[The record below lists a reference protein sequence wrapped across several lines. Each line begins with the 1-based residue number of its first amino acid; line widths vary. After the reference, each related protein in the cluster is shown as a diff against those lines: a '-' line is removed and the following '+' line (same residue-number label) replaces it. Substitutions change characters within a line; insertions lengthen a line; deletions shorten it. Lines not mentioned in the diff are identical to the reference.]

1 MRLPRGYLHIDNLM
15 ETNQREGTCKREFM
29 ALQDSLDLLGGKW
42 KLLIIH
48 YLSRRTA
55 EENSFKKIQ
64 AGIVGISAKML
75 SKELK
80 SLELNLM
87 VSRAIQATKPVTVN
101 YQVTE
106 YGKQVLPITTQLIDW
121 GLEHRETIKQNG

>member
-15 ETNQREGTCKREFM
+15 EINQREGTCKREFM

-42 KLLIIH
+42 KLLIVH
-48 YLSRRTA
+48 YLSRRTTQ
-55 EENSFKKIQ
+55 ENSFKQIQ
-64 AGIVGISAKML
+64 AGIIGISAKML

-87 VSRAIQATKPVTVN
+87 VNRTVQATKPVTVV
-101 YQVTE
+101 YQITE
-106 YGKQVLPITTQLIDW
+106 YGMQVLPITNALIDW

>member
-1 MRLPRGYLHIDNLM
+1 MRLPRGYLHIYNPM

-55 EENSFKKIQ
+55 QENTFKQIQ
-64 AGIVGISAKML
+64 AGILGISAKML

-80 SLELNLM
+80 ALEVNLM
-87 VSRAIQATKPVTVN
+87 LSRTVQATKPLTVN

-121 GLEHRETIKQNG
+121 GLEHRETIKQNS